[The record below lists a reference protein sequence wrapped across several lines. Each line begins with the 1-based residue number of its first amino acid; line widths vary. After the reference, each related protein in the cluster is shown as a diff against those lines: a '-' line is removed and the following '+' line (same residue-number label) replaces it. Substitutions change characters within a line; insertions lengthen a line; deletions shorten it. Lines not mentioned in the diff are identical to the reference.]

1 MKKILIVEDQ
11 PDIRELIRMTLEIED
26 YDVHEAGRGDDAMD
40 MVNRVQPDLM
50 LLDVMMPGGIDGY
63 EVCRRVRADARHK
76 RTRIVM
82 LTARDSAA
90 DRATGLRAGATDYLA
105 KPFSPRQLL
114 QVVNKVL

>member
-26 YDVHEAGRGDDAMD
+26 YDVHEAAQGADAIQL
-40 MVNRVQPDLM
+40 VSRVQPDLM
-50 LLDVMMPGGIDGY
+50 LVDVMMPGGMDGY
-63 EVCRRVRADARHK
+63 EVCRRVRADARFK
-76 RTRIVM
+76 RTKIVM

-90 DRATGLRAGATDYLA
+90 DRAAGMRAGATDYLA

-114 QVVNKVL
+114 AVVNKVL